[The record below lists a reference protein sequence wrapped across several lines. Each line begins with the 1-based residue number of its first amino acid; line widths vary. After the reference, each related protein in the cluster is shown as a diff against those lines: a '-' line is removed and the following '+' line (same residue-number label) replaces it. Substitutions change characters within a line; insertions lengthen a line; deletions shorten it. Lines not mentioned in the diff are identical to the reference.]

1 MFSIFY
7 LHVANLLIHSYALKR
22 SIGEEEN
29 EYKDSFLDILS
40 ILFDKEEQQ
49 DDEWKIG
56 AKKREMRWE

>member
-1 MFSIFY
+1 VFSIFY

-49 DDEWKIG
+49 DDE
-56 AKKREMRWE
+56 